1 MARMSDYPKLE
12 AYREAFEYFEVN
24 KHRLSVPYEKP
35 VYIGAPWIKGPVN
48 PLGSTLRM
56 IHTLCPNGVLALE
69 VWSRGDDSS
78 TDIFLDENSIS
89 MLIEAANDRA

>member
-1 MARMSDYPKLE
+1 MGRMSEYPKLE

-24 KHRLSVPYEKP
+24 NHRLSVPYEKP
-35 VYIGAPWIKGPVN
+35 ASTGATWINGPVN

-69 VWSRGDDSS
+69 VWSRGDDST
-78 TDIFLDENSIS
+78 TDIFLDDNSIS
-89 MLIEAANDRA
+89 MLIEAAIDRA